1 MSDVSVFKATPLS
14 GWLTY
19 LSAAAMLLS
28 AGVLVS
34 QAYSVTLDVK
44 PGDGVSQRIVGPQA
58 MLLFDSSWT
67 ILSLGA
73 MLLLERLGARKWL
86 YRLALAV
93 SLALNSLFWLA
104 GSAWEASWAAG
115 WLALRHAIKDV
126 AANGDAQDREKIGP
140 GVLPAVSS
148 FCSTLAAGA
157 ALGLLSWVL
166 VTVAGAALIRLAFKD
181 RARAQEGEEEVGE
194 MYGAYGGGRSYADPA
209 VEMAPP
215 PRYS

>member
-1 MSDVSVFKATPLS
+1 
-14 GWLTY
+14 
-19 LSAAAMLLS
+19 
-28 AGVLVS
+28 
-34 QAYSVTLDVK
+34 
-44 PGDGVSQRIVGPQA
+44 
-58 MLLFDSSWT
+58 
-67 ILSLGA
+67 

-86 YRLALAV
+86 HRLALAV
-93 SLALNSLFWLA
+93 SLTLNSLFWLA

-115 WLALRHAIKDV
+115 WLALRHAIKD
-126 AANGDAQDREKIGP
+126 AAAGNGDAEDSDQEIGP

-148 FCSTLAAGA
+148 FCGTLAAGA

-166 VTVAGAALIRLAFKD
+166 VTVAAAALIRLAFKD
-181 RARAQEGEEEVGE
+181 RARAQEGEEEVGK